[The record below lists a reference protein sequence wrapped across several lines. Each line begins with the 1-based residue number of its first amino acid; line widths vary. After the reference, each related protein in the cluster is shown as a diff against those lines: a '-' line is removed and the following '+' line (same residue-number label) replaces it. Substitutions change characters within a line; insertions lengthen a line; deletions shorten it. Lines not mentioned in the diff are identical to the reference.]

1 MLAGLAVLALIAGA
15 FFQFQQ
21 HTEEVRAAP
30 SPTGGDSGMDEA
42 EQERLMRK
50 IGYVM

>member
-1 MLAGLAVLALIAGA
+1 MLAGLAVLALIAAA

-21 HTEEVRAAP
+21 HTDEVRVAP
-30 SPTGGDSGMDEA
+30 PSTGGDSGMDET

-50 IGYVM
+50 IGYIM